1 VKPTSSSPGEKDTGT
16 GKRAGSSAWQLGRGE
31 AEEVLAEARK
41 ALFVMVAFIAILWII
56 QIANWADHYQLT
68 ADYGIIPHDVARLPD
83 IFTAPF
89 LHFSW
94 SHIEG
99 NSGPLFIFGFLA
111 AYRGVV
117 KFLGVTLVVAITSG
131 LGAWIFESPHSLGAG
146 ASGIVFGYFGYII
159 VRGIFDKHPLDLVV
173 GLVMA
178 LCFAYQFTVLLP
190 QQGIGW
196 QDHIGGVIGGV
207 LAGWLFRDGWRKSA
221 DGQPGSGGQAG
232 SGSGR
237 SRSRSGSGSKVS
249 ADNPRADLH
258 KELKDMGL

>member
-1 VKPTSSSPGEKDTGT
+1 MKDTGSGNWLGG
-16 GKRAGSSAWQLGRGE
+16 GKRPASSWQLGRGE

-111 AYRGVV
+111 AYRGVL

-131 LGAWIFESPHSLGAG
+131 LGAWIFENPHSLGAG
-146 ASGIVFGYFGYII
+146 ASGVVFGYFGYII

-173 GLVMA
+173 GLIMA

-196 QDHIGGVIGGV
+196 QDHIGGVVGGV
-207 LAGWLFRDGWRKSA
+207 LAGWIFREGWRKSA
-221 DGQPGSGGQAG
+221 DDRAASGGG
-232 SGSGR
+232 RPTSGGPSTAVDTSSGH
-237 SRSRSGSGSKVS
+237 
-249 ADNPRADLH
+249 PRADLH